1 MEADHASR
9 HGDLPKTFARYLRL
23 CARMAGVTDEID
35 LEDAVGIA
43 SFQVAMGRV
52 PAARAWVDGL
62 AKASAEER
70 NEAFAES
77 FF

>member
-1 MEADHASR
+1 
-9 HGDLPKTFARYLRL
+9 
-23 CARMAGVTDEID
+23 MAGVTEEID

-52 PAARAWVDGL
+52 PAATAWVDGL
-62 AKASAEER
+62 VAASAEAR
-70 NEAFAES
+70 TEAFSES

>member
-1 MEADHASR
+1 
-9 HGDLPKTFARYLRL
+9 
-23 CARMAGVTDEID
+23 MAGVTNENEID

-52 PAARAWVDGL
+52 PAATAWVDGL
-62 AKASAEER
+62 ADVLSEER
-70 NEAFAES
+70 TEAFAES

>member
-1 MEADHASR
+1 
-9 HGDLPKTFARYLRL
+9 
-23 CARMAGVTDEID
+23 MAGVTHEDDID

-52 PAARAWVDGL
+52 PAATAWVDGL
-62 AKASAEER
+62 AEALAEER
-70 NEAFAES
+70 TEAFAES

>member
-1 MEADHASR
+1 
-9 HGDLPKTFARYLRL
+9 
-23 CARMAGVTDEID
+23 MAGVTEEID

-62 AKASAEER
+62 AESAAEER
-70 NEAFAES
+70 TEAFAES

>member
-1 MEADHASR
+1 
-9 HGDLPKTFARYLRL
+9 
-23 CARMAGVTDEID
+23 MAGVTDEID

-52 PAARAWVDGL
+52 PAPGQWVDGIID
-62 AKASAEER
+62 ARQADAM
-70 NEAFAES
+70 ES